1 MTDWPLRA
9 DADDVGSFVAVA
21 GLPGLPVLGIDWP
34 LPGDA
39 ADAGCLVSGHRLV
52 FAI

>member
-21 GLPGLPVLGIDWP
+21 GLPVLVSDWP

-39 ADAGCLVSGHRLV
+39 ADAGFLVSGHRLV